1 MLNQFSNKINIVK
14 PVEELLFKGFDDEII
29 TMGKLSGM
37 DDEAPPFDKFGWFY
51 EVRAE
56 TYIFILLSINT
67 RIKYQEL
74 LRT

>member
-14 PVEELLFKGFDDEII
+14 TVDELLFKGFNDEII

-51 EVRAE
+51 EVSKVLKLLLK
-56 TYIFILLSINT
+56 IFLQVKGKIG
-67 RIKYQEL
+67 
-74 LRT
+74 